1 MKKFVMVLS
10 LLLVMTSYVDAGG
23 IWWKKKKKAKE
34 PVKTETI
41 KKKSKYEELFK
52 KSGVETAKGNFVTL
66 HKIEEKQGD
75 KINQKIYFESDL
87 L

>member
-52 KSGVETAKGNFVTL
+52 KSGVEPQRAIL
-66 HKIEEKQGD
+66 
-75 KINQKIYFESDL
+75 
-87 L
+87 